1 MKWVTRKQVRV
12 NRVATAWLIQR
23 FVDKEAEFI
32 FVEPSE
38 VVEVERAQGAI
49 GFDAPGAR
57 YTHDKGITSFEQI
70 IQEYSLTDPAL
81 IELAR
86 IVHAA
91 DIAGALNEA
100 PEGAGLRAISH
111 GFPFVTKDDYETLE
125 KGFFLYD
132 SLYAYLKARKEG
144 QLK

>member
-1 MKWVTRKQVRV
+1 MKWVTRKHIRV
-12 NRVATAWLIQR
+12 NRVGTAWLIQR

-38 VVEVERAQGAI
+38 VAEAEQSQGAI
-49 GFDAPGAR
+49 GFDASGAR
-57 YTHDKGITSFEQI
+57 YAHDKGITSFEQI
-70 IQEYSLTDPAL
+70 MQEYALTDPAL
-81 IELAR
+81 VELAR

-91 DIAGALNEA
+91 DIPGALHKA

-111 GFPFVTKDDYETLE
+111 GFPLVTRNDYETLE
-125 KGFFLYD
+125 KAFFVYD
-132 SLYAYLKARKEG
+132 SLYAYLKARQAG